1 MINQK
6 DTFKLNSGNKIPVMG
21 LGTWKLNIDTA
32 ETILYALQQ
41 GYRLIDTSSDY
52 GTQPAIGEAIQK
64 TEVPRDNL
72 YIVTK
77 VEETDDAFPATK
89 KYIQEMNLEYAN
101 LILIHRPPIT
111 GAGID
116 LWKGLIKAKQEG
128 LTRDIGVSNYAIE
141 QMEELIAETGEVP
154 VINQIEWS
162 PFGYSEKMLQYCK
175 EKNIIIQA
183 YSPLTRAKRIDEKE
197 LNKIAEKYNKTPS
210 QILIRWNLQRH
221 TLPIP
226 KANQKSHLDENLQVF
241 DFEINQQDIEFLNR
255 LNEHY
260 SSLGSLPYV

>member
-1 MINQK
+1 MLNK
-6 DTFKLNSGNKIPVMG
+6 MDTLRLNSGNTIPVMG
-21 LGTWKLNIDTA
+21 LGTWILEIDTA
-32 ETILYALQQ
+32 ETVLYAIQQ

-52 GTQPAIGEAIQK
+52 GTQPGIGKAIQK
-64 TEVPRDNL
+64 TDVPRDNL

-77 VEETDDAFPATK
+77 VEETDEAFTATE

-101 LILIHRPPIT
+101 LMLIHRPPVT

-116 LWKGLIKAKQEG
+116 LWKGLIKAKEEG
-128 LTRDIGVSNYAIE
+128 LTKDIGVSNYAIE
-141 QMEELIAETGEVP
+141 QIEEIISETGEVP

-162 PFGYSEKMLQYCK
+162 PFGYSEKMIEYCK

-183 YSPLTRAKRIDEKE
+183 YSPLTRGKRLEEKE
-197 LNKIAEKYNKTPS
+197 LNKIAEKYNKTPA
-210 QILIRWNLQRH
+210 QILIRWNLQEH

-226 KANQKSHLDENLQVF
+226 KANQKLHIDENLDVF
-241 DFEINQQDIEFLNR
+241 DFEIDQEDIKFLNN

>member
-1 MINQK
+1 MINK
-6 DTFKLNSGNKIPVMG
+6 EDTLNLNSGNSIPVMG
-21 LGTWKLNIDTA
+21 LGTWQLTTDTA
-32 ETILYALQQ
+32 ETVLYAIQK

-52 GTQPAIGEAIQK
+52 GTQPGIGEAIQK

-72 YIVTK
+72 YITTK
-77 VEETDDAFPATK
+77 VEETDDAFSATK
-89 KYIQEMNLEYAN
+89 KYTQEMKLDYTD
-101 LILIHRPPIT
+101 LMLIHRPPLT

-116 LWKGLIKAKQEG
+116 LWKGLIKARKEG
-128 LTRDIGVSNYAIE
+128 LTKDIGVSNYTIE
-141 QMEELIAETGEVP
+141 QIEKLISETGEVP

-162 PFGYSEKMLQYCK
+162 PFGYSEKMIQYCN

-183 YSPLTRAKRIDEKE
+183 YSPLTRAKRLDDDK
-197 LNKIAEKYNKTPS
+197 LMKIAEKYNKS
-210 QILIRWNLQRH
+210 SAQILIRWNLQQY

-226 KANQKSHLDENLQVF
+226 KANQKTHVDENFKVF
-241 DFEINQQDIEFLNR
+241 DFEINQEDMEYLNR